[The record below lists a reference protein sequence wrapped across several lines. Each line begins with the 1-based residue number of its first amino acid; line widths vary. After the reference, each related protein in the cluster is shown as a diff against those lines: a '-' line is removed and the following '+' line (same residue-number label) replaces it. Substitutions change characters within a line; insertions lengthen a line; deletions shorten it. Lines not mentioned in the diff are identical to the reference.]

1 MISENW
7 LFPKYFW
14 PYLKKNN
21 WYFYLWTSQKFND
34 SNDLISIERLFG
46 EILLLDEGF
55 LGGSDGKESACNAG
69 DQALISGWG
78 RSSEEGN
85 GYPFQYSFLE
95 NSMDRGDWQ
104 ATVGVWLLN
113 IQCCYYFLFS
123 LSHSWLFK
131 ILNSQCNF
139 F

>member
-1 MISENW
+1 MMSENW

-14 PYLKKNN
+14 PYLKKSN
-21 WYFYLWTSQKFND
+21 WYFNLWTSQIFND

-46 EILLLDEGF
+46 EILLLNEGF

-104 ATVGVWLLN
+104 ATVGGVIIEYLMLLLLP
-113 IQCCYYFLFS
+113 IFSFL
-123 LSHSWLFK
+123 
-131 ILNSQCNF
+131 
-139 F
+139 

>member
-1 MISENW
+1 MMSENW

-14 PYLKKNN
+14 PYLKKSN
-21 WYFYLWTSQKFND
+21 WYFNLWTSQIFND

-46 EILLLDEGF
+46 EILLLNEGF

-95 NSMDRGDWQ
+95 KSMDRGDWQ
-104 ATVGVWLLN
+104 ATVGGVIIEYLMLLLLP
-113 IQCCYYFLFS
+113 IFSFL
-123 LSHSWLFK
+123 
-131 ILNSQCNF
+131 
-139 F
+139 